1 MTKRAAI
8 TWLAMGLA
16 CVASVANTAEACS
29 CSEVSRRDSFRGS
42 DVVAEVLLLR
52 VEPAASSDGFDQ
64 MLLYRFVRVYK
75 GPQALQEGDERWVR
89 YSHCNTM
96 NFHGGHTGARRVL
109 YLRWEPVMV
118 EHYCQMSHSAD
129 SVTGYMRRARR
140 ARLP

>member
-1 MTKRAAI
+1 
-8 TWLAMGLA
+8 MGATL
-16 CVASVANTAEACS
+16 VWASGPWTA
-29 CSEVSRRDSFRGS
+29 R
-42 DVVAEVLLLR
+42 L
-52 VEPAASSDGFDQ
+52 GFDQ

-109 YLRWEPVMV
+109 YLRWEPVMA